1 MKKSTNK
8 QVGEFIITDLL
19 LGEGGFA
26 KVFLCHLKNNKNIIF
41 AAKTY
46 DKKKLESDPAVLKA
60 VNKEIEVLKVL
71 RHDNIMRIKRVLETN
86 TSLYLILE
94 YCDAENLEDLIER
107 YMAKF
112 NKTPSLTLIK
122 HLLTEIAKGLNHI
135 HQNNFIHRDLKPD
148 NIMITFSEEAMVELK
163 KKYKGII
170 DEEMIDSFDQKS
182 KNLLSQAMRI
192 SARNSITESKT
203 IDNTI
208 DYEKLYNKEYFYYN
222 NTFLANP
229 EIFEEILLMSSV
241 KIIDLGL
248 SSKVDING
256 CAFTVCYNPVTVAPE
271 MIDILCNNNNS
282 GKSSEGIYD
291 NRIDLWSLGCIIYFM
306 AVGKYP
312 FTLLKDNK
320 KDLQNDFEIGR
331 YYIKKTSNNIS
342 YQLIDLISRLLQKK
356 KELRINSQSVLMH
369 AFIVNPIELQHMVN
383 LDDIKSEYLSEKS
396 TLINLNINECMN
408 VKNIIK
414 ESSLTKNLSKNEIYK
429 LYLLFLP
436 NEKFSN

>member
-1 MKKSTNK
+1 
-8 QVGEFIITDLL
+8 
-19 LGEGGFA
+19 
-26 KVFLCHLKNNKNIIF
+26 
-41 AAKTY
+41 
-46 DKKKLESDPAVLKA
+46 
-60 VNKEIEVLKVL
+60 
-71 RHDNIMRIKRVLETN
+71 
-86 TSLYLILE
+86 
-94 YCDAENLEDLIER
+94 
-107 YMAKF
+107 
-112 NKTPSLTLIK
+112 
-122 HLLTEIAKGLNHI
+122 
-135 HQNNFIHRDLKPD
+135 
-148 NIMITFSEEAMVELK
+148 MVELK

-342 YQLIDLISRLLQKK
+342 YELIDLISRLLQKK

-414 ESSLTKNLSKNEIYK
+414 ESSLTKNLSKNEKLMSIDSKHFLNFLKDDTQSSNNSIYEDPHHSVESILIVK
-429 LYLLFLP
+429 KVESEYVKIKKEFVDEFEVEELEDEFGF
-436 NEKFSN
+436 NHINKIEKK